1 MKRLRIG
8 LVGVVV
14 VALLGAGW
22 VWLRDSSLVAV
33 NNVQI
38 SGITASNADQ
48 VRAALSD
55 TATTMTTLHV
65 RRSALLGAVAR
76 FSSVGDLKVHADFPH
91 RLAIQVIER
100 RPVAALAQTGQTRLP
115 VTASGVILRG
125 ITAERDLPSV
135 FVSRQPGGA
144 KVTDRDVLHALTVA
158 SQAPGPLLA
167 KTEQLEIDD
176 RGVVVAMHNGPDLIF
191 GSGASAHAKWQAAA
205 RVLAEPSAQGATYLD
220 LRIPGRVAAGGLDPI
235 ASPTPNPNPQPEAQ
249 NSPTLNP

>member
-8 LVGVVV
+8 LV
-14 VALLGAGW
+14 VAVGAVLLAGGW

-33 NNVQI
+33 NDVEI
-38 SGITASNADQ
+38 SGLTASNGEQ
-48 VRAALSD
+48 VRAALSGS
-55 TATTMTTLHV
+55 ATTMTTLHV
-65 RRSALLGAVAR
+65 RRPELLASVAR
-76 FSSVGDLKVHADFPH
+76 FTSVGDLKVHADFPH
-91 RLAIQVIER
+91 KLTIQVLER

-115 VTASGVILRG
+115 VTAKGVILRG

-135 FVSRQPGGA
+135 FVNRQPVGG
-144 KVTDRDVLHALTVA
+144 KVTDRNVLHALTVA
-158 SQAPGPLLA
+158 SQAPGPLLG

-191 GSGASAHAKWQAAA
+191 GSGASAHEKWQAAA

-220 LRIPGRVAAGGLDPI
+220 LRIPGRVAAGGLDPV
-235 ASPTPNPNPQPEAQ
+235 ASPTPTPNPQLEGQ